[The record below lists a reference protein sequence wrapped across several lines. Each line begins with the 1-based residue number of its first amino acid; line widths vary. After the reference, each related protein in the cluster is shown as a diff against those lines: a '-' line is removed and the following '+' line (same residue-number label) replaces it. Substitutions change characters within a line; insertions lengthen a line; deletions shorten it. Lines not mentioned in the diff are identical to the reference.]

1 MKTIHLLISLTYDDE
16 IMYSD
21 EESERWFF
29 DDILMRNSLFL
40 HSNELGDVV
49 GEVKVLPMFGGSYE
63 NK

>member
-49 GEVKVLPMFGGSYE
+49 GEVKVLPMLGVP
-63 NK
+63 K